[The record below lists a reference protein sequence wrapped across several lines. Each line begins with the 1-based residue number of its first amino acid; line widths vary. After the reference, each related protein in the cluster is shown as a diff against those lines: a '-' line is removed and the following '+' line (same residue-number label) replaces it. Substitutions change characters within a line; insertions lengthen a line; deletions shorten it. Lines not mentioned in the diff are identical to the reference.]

1 MFAEKNKV
9 VNITTL
15 IGKTTKITGDI
26 VTKENIRVDGQVIGD
41 ITTENIANMS
51 ETSHI
56 EGKILGDEIYV
67 AGKVNGNIVANK
79 TIELAK
85 TAVITGDI
93 ITAKLH
99 IHSGATFNG
108 NTKMGA
114 NIKHDESHK
123 TNPPKPEWLEK
134 KQ

>member
-1 MFAEKNKV
+1 MFAEKNKI

-15 IGKTTKITGDI
+15 IGKSTKVTGDI
-26 VTKENIRVDGQVIGD
+26 VTKENIRIDGQVQGD
-41 ITTENIANMS
+41 ITSENIINIS
-51 ETSHI
+51 ETAAI
-56 EGKILGDEIYV
+56 ESKKIIGDEIYV
-67 AGKVNGNIVANK
+67 AGKITGNITANK

-108 NTKMGA
+108 NTKMGTGLKHEESNKA
-114 NIKHDESHK
+114 NQS
-123 TNPPKPEWLEK
+123 KPEWLEK
-134 KQ
+134 K